1 MYIVLLLLFGAFGG
15 FIEEVLLSW
24 MLVQMVA
31 NSVQSTTVS
40 LRNAVST
47 FSEIAAA
54 ISAPPL
60 VLSYLDYW
68 AYVLV
73 AVVVLLLLVFLCRRH
88 DLTNIKLIDFDEY
101 EDREDSR

>member
-1 MYIVLLLLFGAFGG
+1 M
-15 FIEEVLLSW
+15 SW

-40 LRNAVST
+40 LRNAVSR